1 MNLAKRLIRISAVT
15 AATVLMFEGA
25 LSLDRTTEA
34 NASLQADA
42 SPNTQKK
49 APETESDTIIKET
62 TAETETEKTE
72 KTSTKTKAPVKT
84 AASAKSKTPEET
96 EATTETAV
104 PSETE
109 ATTKNKA
116 PAETKASTED
126 KVLTEA
132 EDSTEDKVLVEAED
146 STKDKAPTETEYST
160 EDKAPAETE
169 DSTKDNAPAETEDST
184 ETQTPGVTP
193 EEESELASEGIRT
206 ESPASESSDPDTKY
220 YLTSQ
225 YLLVP
230 SFKNLKK
237 DLNEMIDTYEGSWS
251 IYVKDLKSGISLTIN
266 DQPQDSASL
275 IKLYI
280 AGAVLEK
287 IQHQELEE
295 TETIDLLLSDM
306 ISLSDNEAANELV
319 RYLSDSHEHQDGME
333 KVNEFIEEHDFT
345 DTWQYNGLEDSN
357 LWYGD
362 EVNITSVKDCGR
374 FLEEIYDGDMVSHLA
389 SRQLEGYLL
398 DQEITWKIPAGIP
411 SEIKTANK
419 TGEKDNTQ
427 NDASIVYTPYRDY
440 IICVMATNLTDEDT
454 AVENI
459 RAVSAKVYEFFQEAD
474 AVTAEK
480 TAETEET
487 DNTDR
492 ETESNEASEESDAG
506 TEAAEKDPDFDS

>member
-15 AATVLMFEGA
+15 AATVLMYEGA
-25 LSLDRTTEA
+25 LSMDRTTEA

-72 KTSTKTKAPVKT
+72 KTSTKTKTPVRT

-109 ATTKNKA
+109 ASTKSNA

-126 KVLTEA
+126 KAPKKT
-132 EDSTEDKVLVEAED
+132 ED
-146 STKDKAPTETEYST
+146 STKDKAPG
-160 EDKAPAETE
+160 
-169 DSTKDNAPAETEDST
+169 ETEDST

-206 ESPASESSDPDTKY
+206 ESPASERSDPDTKY

-362 EVNITSVKDCGR
+362 EVNITSAKDCGR

-459 RAVSAKVYEFFQEAD
+459 RAVSAKVYGFFQEAD

-487 DNTDR
+487 DDTDR
-492 ETESNEASEESDAG
+492 ETESSEASEESDAG
-506 TEAAEKDPDFDS
+506 TEAAEEDPDFDS

>member
-15 AATVLMFEGA
+15 AATVLMYEGA

-62 TAETETEKTE
+62 TAETETEKTGSVSEKAE
-72 KTSTKTKAPVKT
+72 KTSTKAKAPSKT
-84 AASAKSKTPEET
+84 AASTKSKTPGET
-96 EATTETAV
+96 EAATKTKV
-104 PSETE
+104 PSET
-109 ATTKNKA
+109 AASQKSKA
-116 PAETKASTED
+116 PAETE
-126 KVLTEA
+126 V
-132 EDSTEDKVLVEAED
+132 
-146 STKDKAPTETEYST
+146 ST

-169 DSTKDNAPAETEDST
+169 AST
-184 ETQTPGVTP
+184 EAQTPGVTP

-206 ESPASESSDPDTKY
+206 ENRSTEKDSESKY

-319 RYLSDSHEHQDGME
+319 RYLSDSHEHRDGME

-362 EVNITSVKDCGR
+362 EVNVTSVKDCGR

-411 SEIKTANK
+411 SDIKTANK

-459 RAVSAKVYEFFQEAD
+459 RAVSAKVYGFFQEAD

-487 DNTDR
+487 DDTDT
-492 ETESNEASEESDAG
+492 ETENSDASSKSDSE
-506 TEAAEKDPDFDS
+506 TEAAEEDPDFDN

>member
-15 AATVLMFEGA
+15 AATVLMYEGA

-96 EATTETAV
+96 EATTETTV

-109 ATTKNKA
+109 A
-116 PAETKASTED
+116 
-126 KVLTEA
+126 
-132 EDSTEDKVLVEAED
+132 
-146 STKDKAPTETEYST
+146 STKS
-160 EDKAPAETE
+160 
-169 DSTKDNAPAETEDST
+169 NAPAETEDST

-193 EEESELASEGIRT
+193 EKESELASEGICT

-459 RAVSAKVYEFFQEAD
+459 RAVSAKVYGFFQEAD

-480 TAETEET
+480 TAEIEET
-487 DNTDR
+487 DDTDR
-492 ETESNEASEESDAG
+492 ETESSEASEESNAG
-506 TEAAEKDPDFDS
+506 TEAAEEDPDFDS

>member
-15 AATVLMFEGA
+15 AATVLMYEGA

-96 EATTETAV
+96 EATTETTV

-109 ATTKNKA
+109 A
-116 PAETKASTED
+116 
-126 KVLTEA
+126 
-132 EDSTEDKVLVEAED
+132 
-146 STKDKAPTETEYST
+146 STKS
-160 EDKAPAETE
+160 
-169 DSTKDNAPAETEDST
+169 NAPAETEDST

-193 EEESELASEGIRT
+193 EKESELASEGICT

-333 KVNEFIEEHDFT
+333 KVNEFSEEHDFT

-459 RAVSAKVYEFFQEAD
+459 RAVSAKVYGFFQEAD

-480 TAETEET
+480 TAEIEET
-487 DNTDR
+487 DDTDR
-492 ETESNEASEESDAG
+492 ETESSEASEESNAG
-506 TEAAEKDPDFDS
+506 TEAAEEDPDFDS

>member
-15 AATVLMFEGA
+15 AATVLMYEGA

-49 APETESDTIIKET
+49 APETESDIIIKET

-72 KTSTKTKAPVKT
+72 KTSTKTKTPVRT

-109 ATTKNKA
+109 ASTKSNA

-126 KVLTEA
+126 KAPKKT
-132 EDSTEDKVLVEAED
+132 ED
-146 STKDKAPTETEYST
+146 STKDKAPG
-160 EDKAPAETE
+160 
-169 DSTKDNAPAETEDST
+169 ETEDST

-206 ESPASESSDPDTKY
+206 ESPASERSDPDTKY

-319 RYLSDSHEHQDGME
+319 RYLSDSHDHQDGME

-362 EVNITSVKDCGR
+362 EVNITSAKDCGR

-459 RAVSAKVYEFFQEAD
+459 RAVSAKVYGFFQEAD

>member
-15 AATVLMFEGA
+15 AATVLMYEGA

-109 ATTKNKA
+109 ASTKSNA

-126 KVLTEA
+126 KAPKKT
-132 EDSTEDKVLVEAED
+132 ED
-146 STKDKAPTETEYST
+146 STKDKAPG
-160 EDKAPAETE
+160 
-169 DSTKDNAPAETEDST
+169 ETEDST

-206 ESPASESSDPDTKY
+206 ESPASERSDPDTKY

-225 YLLVP
+225 YLLGP

-362 EVNITSVKDCGR
+362 EVNITSAKDCGR

-411 SEIKTANK
+411 SDIKTANK

-459 RAVSAKVYEFFQEAD
+459 RAVSAKVYGFFQEAD

-487 DNTDR
+487 DGTDT
-492 ETESNEASEESDAG
+492 ETENSEASNESDSE
-506 TEAAEKDPDFDS
+506 TEAAEEDQDFDS

>member
-15 AATVLMFEGA
+15 AATVLMYEGA

-96 EATTETAV
+96 EATTETTV

-109 ATTKNKA
+109 ASTKSNA

-126 KVLTEA
+126 KA
-132 EDSTEDKVLVEAED
+132 PKKTED
-146 STKDKAPTETEYST
+146 ST

-169 DSTKDNAPAETEDST
+169 DSTKDKAPAETEDST

-206 ESPASESSDPDTKY
+206 ESPASERSDPDTKY

-374 FLEEIYDGDMVSHLA
+374 FLEEVYDGDMVSHLA

-459 RAVSAKVYEFFQEAD
+459 RAVSAKVYGFFQEAD

-487 DNTDR
+487 DDTDR
-492 ETESNEASEESDAG
+492 ETESSEASEESDAG
-506 TEAAEKDPDFDS
+506 TEAAEEDPDFDS

>member
-15 AATVLMFEGA
+15 AATVLMYEGA

-109 ATTKNKA
+109 ASTKSNA

-126 KVLTEA
+126 KAPKKT
-132 EDSTEDKVLVEAED
+132 EDSTEDK
-146 STKDKAPTETEYST
+146 APG
-160 EDKAPAETE
+160 
-169 DSTKDNAPAETEDST
+169 ETEDST

-459 RAVSAKVYEFFQEAD
+459 RAVSAKVYGFFQEAD
-474 AVTAEK
+474 AVTPEK

-492 ETESNEASEESDAG
+492 ETESSEASEESDAG
-506 TEAAEKDPDFDS
+506 TEAAEEDSDSGS

>member
-15 AATVLMFEGA
+15 AATVLMYEGA

-72 KTSTKTKAPVKT
+72 KTSTKTKTPVRT

-109 ATTKNKA
+109 ASTKSNA

-126 KVLTEA
+126 KAPKKT
-132 EDSTEDKVLVEAED
+132 ED
-146 STKDKAPTETEYST
+146 STKDKAPG
-160 EDKAPAETE
+160 
-169 DSTKDNAPAETEDST
+169 ETEDST

-206 ESPASESSDPDTKY
+206 ESPASERSDPDTKY

-459 RAVSAKVYEFFQEAD
+459 RAVSAKVYGFFQEAD
-474 AVTAEK
+474 AVTPEK

-492 ETESNEASEESDAG
+492 ETESSEASEESDAG
-506 TEAAEKDPDFDS
+506 TEAAEEDSDSGS

>member
-1 MNLAKRLIRISAVT
+1 MNLAKRLIRISAIT
-15 AATVLMFEGA
+15 AATVLMYEGA
-25 LSLDRTTEA
+25 LSLDRTTEV

-49 APETESDTIIKET
+49 AQETESDTIIKET
-62 TAETETEKTE
+62 TSSVSGKAE
-72 KTSTKTKAPVKT
+72 KTSTKDKT
-84 AASAKSKTPEET
+84 LSKTETSMKSKAAAET
-96 EATTETAV
+96 EAAAETAV

-109 ATTKNKA
+109 A
-116 PAETKASTED
+116 
-126 KVLTEA
+126 
-132 EDSTEDKVLVEAED
+132 
-146 STKDKAPTETEYST
+146 STKS
-160 EDKAPAETE
+160 KAPAETE
-169 DSTKDNAPAETEDST
+169 DSTKDKALAEAEDSTKDKVPQETEDKAPTETEDST
-184 ETQTPGVTP
+184 EVQTPGVTP

-206 ESPASESSDPDTKY
+206 ESPSSESSDPDTKY

-237 DLNEMIDTYEGSWS
+237 DLNEMIETYEGSWS

-345 DTWQYNGLEDSN
+345 DTWQYNGLEDSD

-362 EVNITSVKDCGR
+362 EVNVTSVKDCGR

-459 RAVSAKVYEFFQEAD
+459 RAVSAKVYGFFQEAD

-487 DNTDR
+487 DDTDM
-492 ETESNEASEESDAG
+492 ETESSEASEESDAG
-506 TEAAEKDPDFDS
+506 TEATEEDPDSGS

>member
-15 AATVLMFEGA
+15 AAAVLMYEGA
-25 LSLDRTTEA
+25 LTLDRTTEA

-42 SPNTQKK
+42 SPSTKEK
-49 APETESDTIIKET
+49 APETETETINKET
-62 TAETETEKTE
+62 TAETETETQKE
-72 KTSTKTKAPVKT
+72 TKAPVKN
-84 AASAKSKTPEET
+84 SSRKTTVSTEKKTTLTKET
-96 EATTETAV
+96 ESETS
-104 PSETE
+104 SETE
-109 ATTKNKA
+109 
-116 PAETKASTED
+116 
-126 KVLTEA
+126 
-132 EDSTEDKVLVEAED
+132 
-146 STKDKAPTETEYST
+146 TETET
-160 EDKAPAETE
+160 ETE
-169 DSTKDNAPAETEDST
+169 SQSETET
-184 ETQTPGVTP
+184 ESQTPGVTP

-206 ESPASESSDPDTKY
+206 ENHSSEETDDAKY

-266 DQPQDSASL
+266 DRPQDSASL

-280 AGAVLEK
+280 AGAVLEE
-287 IQHQELEE
+287 IQNQEL
-295 TETIDLLLSDM
+295 TESDTIDQLLSDM

-319 RYLSDSHEHQDGME
+319 RYLSDSHDHRDGME
-333 KVNEFIEEHDFT
+333 KVNDFIEEHDFT
-345 DTWQYNGLEDSN
+345 DTHQYNGLEDSN

-362 EVNITSVKDCGR
+362 QANVTSVKDCGR

-398 DQEITWKIPAGIP
+398 NQDITWKIPAGIP

-427 NDASIVYTPYRDY
+427 NDVSIVYTPYRDY
-440 IICVMATNLTDEDT
+440 IICVMATDLTDEDT

-459 RAVSAKVYEFFQEAD
+459 RAVSGKVYDFFQEAD
-474 AVTAEK
+474 TVTAES
-480 TAETEET
+480 ETET
-487 DNTDR
+487 
-492 ETESNEASEESDAG
+492 ETEGGSSDVSDVG
-506 TEAAEKDPDFDS
+506 EDLEG

>member
-15 AATVLMFEGA
+15 AATVLMYEGA

-34 NASLQADA
+34 NASLQTDA

-62 TAETETEKTE
+62 TAETETEKTGSVSEKAE
-72 KTSTKTKAPVKT
+72 KTSTKAKAPSKT
-84 AASAKSKTPEET
+84 AASTKSKTPGET
-96 EATTETAV
+96 EAATKTKV
-104 PSETE
+104 PSET
-109 ATTKNKA
+109 AASQKSKA
-116 PAETKASTED
+116 PAETE
-126 KVLTEA
+126 V
-132 EDSTEDKVLVEAED
+132 
-146 STKDKAPTETEYST
+146 ST

-169 DSTKDNAPAETEDST
+169 AST
-184 ETQTPGVTP
+184 EAQTPGVTP

-319 RYLSDSHEHQDGME
+319 RYLSDSHDHQDGME

-362 EVNITSVKDCGR
+362 EVNVTSVKDCGR

-411 SEIKTANK
+411 SDIKTANK

-459 RAVSAKVYEFFQEAD
+459 RAVSAKVYGFFQEAD

-487 DNTDR
+487 ADTDM
-492 ETESNEASEESDAG
+492 EAESSEAFEESDAG
-506 TEAAEKDPDFDS
+506 TEAAEEDPDSDS

>member
-15 AATVLMFEGA
+15 AATVLMYEGA

-72 KTSTKTKAPVKT
+72 KTSTKTKTPVRT

-109 ATTKNKA
+109 ASTKSNA
-116 PAETKASTED
+116 PAETKATTED
-126 KVLTEA
+126 KAPKKT
-132 EDSTEDKVLVEAED
+132 ED
-146 STKDKAPTETEYST
+146 STKDKAPG
-160 EDKAPAETE
+160 
-169 DSTKDNAPAETEDST
+169 ETEDST

-459 RAVSAKVYEFFQEAD
+459 RAVSAKVYGFFQEAD

>member
-15 AATVLMFEGA
+15 AATVLMYEGA

-49 APETESDTIIKET
+49 APETENDTIIKET
-62 TAETETEKTE
+62 TSSVSGKAEKASTKSKTLSKTETSMKSKAAAETEY
-72 KTSTKTKAPVKT
+72 S
-84 AASAKSKTPEET
+84 
-96 EATTETAV
+96 TETKV

-109 ATTKNKA
+109 ASTKSKA
-116 PAETKASTED
+116 PAETKDSKEDKAPAKTEDSKEDKAPAETKVSTED
-126 KVLTEA
+126 KALAETEA
-132 EDSTEDKVLVEAED
+132 
-146 STKDKAPTETEYST
+146 ST

-169 DSTKDNAPAETEDST
+169 AST
-184 ETQTPGVTP
+184 EAQTPGVTP

-206 ESPASESSDPDTKY
+206 ERPASESSDPDTKY

-459 RAVSAKVYEFFQEAD
+459 RAVSAKVYGFFQEAD

-487 DNTDR
+487 DDTDM
-492 ETESNEASEESDAG
+492 ETESSKVFEESDAG
-506 TEAAEKDPDFDS
+506 TEAAEEDPDSGS

>member
-15 AATVLMFEGA
+15 AATVLMYEGA

-34 NASLQADA
+34 NASLQTDA

-49 APETESDTIIKET
+49 APETESDIIIKE
-62 TAETETEKTE
+62 ETVEKTSSVSEKTE
-72 KTSTKTKAPVKT
+72 KTSTKAKAPSKT
-84 AASAKSKTPEET
+84 AVSTKSKTPGET
-96 EATTETAV
+96 EAATETKV
-104 PSETE
+104 PSET
-109 ATTKNKA
+109 A
-116 PAETKASTED
+116 ASQ
-126 KVLTEA
+126 K
-132 EDSTEDKVLVEAED
+132 S
-146 STKDKAPTETEYST
+146 
-160 EDKAPAETE
+160 KAPAETE
-169 DSTKDNAPAETEDST
+169 VSTEDKTPAETEAST
-184 ETQTPGVTP
+184 EAQTPGVTP

-319 RYLSDSHEHQDGME
+319 RYLSDSHDHQDGME

-362 EVNITSVKDCGR
+362 EVNITSAKDCGR

-459 RAVSAKVYEFFQEAD
+459 RAVSAKVYGFFQEAD

-487 DNTDR
+487 VDTDM
-492 ETESNEASEESDAG
+492 ETESSEASEESDAG
-506 TEAAEKDPDFDS
+506 TEAAEEDQDFDS

>member
-15 AATVLMFEGA
+15 AATVLMYEGA

-109 ATTKNKA
+109 ASTKSNA
-116 PAETKASTED
+116 PAETKASTE
-126 KVLTEA
+126 E
-132 EDSTEDKVLVEAED
+132 
-146 STKDKAPTETEYST
+146 KAP
-160 EDKAPAETE
+160 KKTE

-459 RAVSAKVYEFFQEAD
+459 RAVSAKVYGFFQEAD

-492 ETESNEASEESDAG
+492 ETESSEASEESDAG
-506 TEAAEKDPDFDS
+506 TEAAEEDPDFDS

>member
-15 AATVLMFEGA
+15 AATVLMYEGA

-72 KTSTKTKAPVKT
+72 KTSTKTKTPVRT

-109 ATTKNKA
+109 ASTKSNA

-126 KVLTEA
+126 KAPKKT
-132 EDSTEDKVLVEAED
+132 ED
-146 STKDKAPTETEYST
+146 STKDKAPG
-160 EDKAPAETE
+160 
-169 DSTKDNAPAETEDST
+169 ETEDST

-487 DNTDR
+487 DDTDR
-492 ETESNEASEESDAG
+492 ETESSEASEESDVG
-506 TEAAEKDPDFDS
+506 TEATEEDPNFDS

>member
-15 AATVLMFEGA
+15 AATVLMYEGA

-84 AASAKSKTPEET
+84 AASAKSK
-96 EATTETAV
+96 ATA
-104 PSETE
+104 ETE
-109 ATTKNKA
+109 ATTKSKA

-132 EDSTEDKVLVEAED
+132 EASTEDKVLVEAED

-169 DSTKDNAPAETEDST
+169 DSTKDKAPAETEDST

-206 ESPASESSDPDTKY
+206 ESSASESSDPDTKY

-333 KVNEFIEEHDFT
+333 KVNEFIEEHDDLIVYDCYVDDGYTGT
-345 DTWQYNGLEDSN
+345 DFNRPGFQRLLEDMRKGNINCVLIKDLSRLGRN
-357 LWYGD
+357 YI
-362 EVNITSVKDCGR
+362 EVGN
-374 FLEEIYDGDMVSHLA
+374 
-389 SRQLEGYLL
+389 
-398 DQEITWKIPAGIP
+398 
-411 SEIKTANK
+411 
-419 TGEKDNTQ
+419 
-427 NDASIVYTPYRDY
+427 Y
-440 IICVMATNLTDEDT
+440 IEQIFPLF
-454 AVENI
+454 NI
-459 RAVSAKVYEFFQEAD
+459 RFIAVNDSVDSFNNPTSTNTILVPFKNLINDEYCRDTSIKIKSALNGRKKKRRICRSICILWICERC
-474 AVTAEK
+474 K
-480 TAETEET
+480 
-487 DNTDR
+487 R
-492 ETESNEASEESDAG
+492 
-506 TEAAEKDPDFDS
+506 

>member
-15 AATVLMFEGA
+15 AATVLMYEGA

-72 KTSTKTKAPVKT
+72 KTSTKTKTPVRT

-109 ATTKNKA
+109 ASTKSNA

-126 KVLTEA
+126 KAPKKT
-132 EDSTEDKVLVEAED
+132 ED
-146 STKDKAPTETEYST
+146 STKDKAPG
-160 EDKAPAETE
+160 
-169 DSTKDNAPAETEDST
+169 ETEDST

-459 RAVSAKVYEFFQEAD
+459 RAVSAKVYGFFQEAD

>member
-15 AATVLMFEGA
+15 AATVLMYEGA

-109 ATTKNKA
+109 ASTKSNT

-126 KVLTEA
+126 KAPKKT
-132 EDSTEDKVLVEAED
+132 EDSTEDK
-146 STKDKAPTETEYST
+146 
-160 EDKAPAETE
+160 
-169 DSTKDNAPAETEDST
+169 APAETEDST

-333 KVNEFIEEHDFT
+333 KVNEFIEDHDFT

-459 RAVSAKVYEFFQEAD
+459 RAVSAKVYGFFQEAD

-492 ETESNEASEESDAG
+492 ETESSEASKESDAG
-506 TEAAEKDPDFDS
+506 TEAAEEDPDFDS

>member
-1 MNLAKRLIRISAVT
+1 MNLAKRLIRISAIT
-15 AATVLMFEGA
+15 AATVLMYEGA
-25 LSLDRTTEA
+25 LSLDRTTEV

-49 APETESDTIIKET
+49 AQETESDTIIKET
-62 TAETETEKTE
+62 TSSVSGKAE
-72 KTSTKTKAPVKT
+72 KTSTKSKTLSKTETSMKSKAAAETET
-84 AASAKSKTPEET
+84 AA
-96 EATTETAV
+96 ETAV

-109 ATTKNKA
+109 A
-116 PAETKASTED
+116 
-126 KVLTEA
+126 
-132 EDSTEDKVLVEAED
+132 
-146 STKDKAPTETEYST
+146 STKS
-160 EDKAPAETE
+160 KAPAETE
-169 DSTKDNAPAETEDST
+169 DSTKDKALAEAEYSTKDKVPQETEDST
-184 ETQTPGVTP
+184 EDNAPTETEDSTEDKALTETEDSTEAQTPGVTP

-206 ESPASESSDPDTKY
+206 ESPSSESSDPDTKY

-237 DLNEMIDTYEGSWS
+237 DLNEMIETYEGSWS

-333 KVNEFIEEHDFT
+333 KVNEFIEDHDFT

-362 EVNITSVKDCGR
+362 EVNVTSVKDCGR

-459 RAVSAKVYEFFQEAD
+459 RAVSAKVYGFFQEAD

-487 DNTDR
+487 DDTDM
-492 ETESNEASEESDAG
+492 ETESSKVFEESDAG
-506 TEAAEKDPDFDS
+506 TEAAEEDPDSGS

>member
-15 AATVLMFEGA
+15 AATVLMYEGA

-72 KTSTKTKAPVKT
+72 KTSTKTKTPVRT

-109 ATTKNKA
+109 ASTKSNA

-126 KVLTEA
+126 KAPKKT
-132 EDSTEDKVLVEAED
+132 ED
-146 STKDKAPTETEYST
+146 STKDKAPG
-160 EDKAPAETE
+160 
-169 DSTKDNAPAETEDST
+169 ETEDST

-206 ESPASESSDPDTKY
+206 ESPASERSDPDTKY

-374 FLEEIYDGDMVSHLA
+374 FLEEVYDGDMVSHLA

-459 RAVSAKVYEFFQEAD
+459 RAVSAKVYGFFQEAD

-487 DNTDR
+487 DDTDR
-492 ETESNEASEESDAG
+492 ETESSEASE
-506 TEAAEKDPDFDS
+506 

>member
-15 AATVLMFEGA
+15 AATVLMYEGA

-84 AASAKSKTPEET
+84 AASAKSKATAET
-96 EATTETAV
+96 EA
-104 PSETE
+104 
-109 ATTKNKA
+109 ATKSNA
-116 PAETKASTED
+116 PAETKAFTED

-146 STKDKAPTETEYST
+146 STKDKAPTETEDST

-362 EVNITSVKDCGR
+362 EVNVTSVKDCGR

-459 RAVSAKVYEFFQEAD
+459 RAVSAKVYGFFQEAD

-487 DNTDR
+487 DDTDR
-492 ETESNEASEESDAG
+492 ETESSKVFEESDAG
-506 TEAAEKDPDFDS
+506 TEAAEEDPDSGS

>member
-15 AATVLMFEGA
+15 AATVLMYEGA

-49 APETESDTIIKET
+49 APETESDTIIKE
-62 TAETETEKTE
+62 ETVEKTSSVSEKTE
-72 KTSTKTKAPVKT
+72 KTSTKAKAPSKT
-84 AASAKSKTPEET
+84 AASTKSKTPGET
-96 EATTETAV
+96 EAATETKV
-104 PSETE
+104 PSET
-109 ATTKNKA
+109 A
-116 PAETKASTED
+116 ASP
-126 KVLTEA
+126 K
-132 EDSTEDKVLVEAED
+132 S
-146 STKDKAPTETEYST
+146 
-160 EDKAPAETE
+160 KAPAETE
-169 DSTKDNAPAETEDST
+169 AST
-184 ETQTPGVTP
+184 ETLTPGVTP
-193 EEESELASEGIRT
+193 EEESELASEGICT
-206 ESPASESSDPDTKY
+206 ESPASESSDADTKY

-319 RYLSDSHEHQDGME
+319 RYLSDSHEHRDGME

-362 EVNITSVKDCGR
+362 EVNVTSAKDCGR

-459 RAVSAKVYEFFQEAD
+459 RAVSAKVYGFFQEAD

-487 DNTDR
+487 DGTDT
-492 ETESNEASEESDAG
+492 ETENSDASSESDSG
-506 TEAAEKDPDFDS
+506 TEAAEEDQDFDS